1 MRLKVFVVLVLLLV
15 VVPVA
20 VQGAAEMAVRAL
32 IDVLGGLVGPT
43 G

>member
-15 VVPVA
+15 VVPAA